1 MRDWSPAWVVRWL
14 FASEPGTYGSEDPP
28 LRGRKTKNG
37 SKDPPLQ
44 RHGRYGSK
52 DPSQPGHGK
61 TEGLLPRWIF
71 LRALGLIYYSAFF
84 SLAFQIK
91 GLIGP
96 QGILPANE
104 YLRGVAEQFG
114 RVGYWYAPTL
124 LWFSSGRHMLTGICW
139 VGMIASVLLVLNL
152 WPRGMLAICFVC
164 FLSFVSAAQD
174 FSAYQSDGMLLEA
187 GFLSLFYA
195 PRGFR
200 PGWGEGSPPSRA
212 SWFLLV
218 WECLRIYSESGV
230 GKIMGGDPEWR
241 NFTALDDYYQNG
253 PLPTWIGWYMQHWP
267 HWFHAATAFGTLAL
281 ELGLVWMMFLPRWFR
296 IVCFC
301 IVTPWQIGIILSA
314 NYTFLNY
321 LVLALG
327 FLLLDDRL
335 LERFLP
341 RRWRED
347 FGSRQE
353 EKRQPDCRTPQ
364 KALNESGVA
373 QDTSSVTPPNSGK
386 RWRGTLRKQWAAL
399 KLAITAVML
408 AWIFYAT
415 TAQMMWM
422 VKPVGLPTTPVSAL
436 EPFRIANRYGLFE
449 VMTRGRYEIEFQG
462 SDDGQNWRVYP
473 FRFKPQDPAKAPGIY
488 APYQPRF
495 DWNLWFASLST
506 WRQEPMVPRTEQA
519 LLRGSP
525 DVLLLFA
532 GNPFP
537 KAPPRQVRAVLWQ
550 YWFTTPQEKRANGI
564 WWRREQLGLYAPTL
578 EREADGRIVVQEWP
592 TMVEP
597 RE

>member
-1 MRDWSPAWVVRWL
+1 MKDWSPALAVRWL
-14 FASEPGTYGSEDPP
+14 FASEQ
-28 LRGRKTKNG
+28 NG

-44 RHGRYGSK
+44 R
-52 DPSQPGHGK
+52 QGK
-61 TEGLLPRWIF
+61 ADGLLPRWIF

-104 YLRGVAEQFG
+104 YLRAVAEQFG

-124 LWFSSGRHMLTGICW
+124 LWLSSGRYMLTAICW
-139 VGMIASVLLVLNL
+139 VGMIASVLLVLNF
-152 WPRGMLAICFVC
+152 WPRGMLAVCFVC
-164 FLSFVSAAQD
+164 FLSFVSASQD

-187 GFLSLFYA
+187 GFISLFFA

-200 PGWGEGSPPSRA
+200 PGWGEKSPPARM

-218 WECLRIYSESGV
+218 WECFRIYFESGV
-230 GKIMGGDPEWR
+230 AKIRGGDPEWR

-253 PLPTWIGWYMQHWP
+253 PLPTWIGWYMQEHWP
-267 HWFHAATAFGTLAL
+267 HWFHAAMAFGTLAL
-281 ELGLVWMMFLPRWFR
+281 ELGLAWMMFLPRRIR

-301 IVTPWQIGIILSA
+301 IVTPWQVGIILSA

-321 LVLALG
+321 LVLVLG
-327 FLLLDDRL
+327 FLLLDDRFL
-335 LERFLP
+335 QRFLP
-341 RRWRED
+341 ERWKSK
-347 FGSRQE
+347 FLSRQE
-353 EKRQPDCRTPQ
+353 AKME
-364 KALNESGVA
+364 A
-373 QDTSSVTPPNSGK
+373 VTQSDRN
-386 RWRGTLRKQWAAL
+386 WRETLGKQWAAL
-399 KLAITAVML
+399 KLAVTAVLL

-415 TAQMMWM
+415 TVEMIWM
-422 VKPVGLPTTPVSAL
+422 VEPVGLPTTPVSAL
-436 EPFRIANRYGLFE
+436 EPFRIANRYGLFAI
-449 VMTRGRYEIEFQG
+449 MTRGRYEIEFQG
-462 SDDGQNWRVYP
+462 SDDGQKWFVYP
-473 FRFKPQDPAKAPGIY
+473 FRFKPQDPTKAPGIY

-506 WRQEPMVPRTEQA
+506 WRQEPIVPRTEQA

-525 DVLLLFA
+525 DVQLLFA

-537 KAPPRQVRAVLWQ
+537 KAPPRQMRAVLWQ
-550 YWFTTPQEKRANGI
+550 YWFTAPEEKRATGM
-564 WWRREQLGLYAPTL
+564 WWRREQLGLYAPVL
-578 EREADGRIVVQEWP
+578 EREDDGRIVVLEWP
-592 TMVEP
+592 QMVEP